1 MGKIK
6 NKLYDWKDRL
16 RKGKMFTLV
25 VSLVSIIITLTV
37 FSLSLFRKYRE
48 LSENSNNQAFYELIE
63 YVNNTEKLLAKATI
77 SNDSRHGAM
86 VLTSTWKMASL
97 AQSYLSRIPIDVQNL
112 ENVNKFLNQ
121 VGDYC
126 YVLSKK
132 NINGENLSQEDLDNL
147 TSLHLYSIQLES
159 TLNQL
164 QEDLYSQNIKW
175 GRIAK

>member
-1 MGKIK
+1 
-6 NKLYDWKDRL
+6 
-16 RKGKMFTLV
+16 
-25 VSLVSIIITLTV
+25 
-37 FSLSLFRKYRE
+37 
-48 LSENSNNQAFYELIE
+48 
-63 YVNNTEKLLAKATI
+63 
-77 SNDSRHGAM
+77 M

-175 GRIAK
+175 GRLAK